1 MAHQTASSRLH
12 ARPKPTKFKVAT
24 DENAVGLANARSK
37 SSNVPSSRLNID
49 KGKIA
54 ITSGARNAAP
64 ASRPALG
71 EIKNVRKKVPLGKE
85 KASLASKAAA
95 ALAAKE
101 SVPQTGLKRR
111 RSPSL
116 NAATARPERIPNHPT
131 ASIIT
136 STSTTA
142 TVTTKTTVSATTTT
156 AISKSGTS
164 LASSTVA
171 AATTDSD
178 AATAPRRL
186 GRMLQ
191 AINARRQ
198 SQAII
203 PSSTA
208 SVHTASKIPFPSE
221 VPSSVS
227 VLPSSRPA
235 SPAPTSE
242 LPADEG
248 DETDVANPV
257 TETEAEE
264 ESKPAKETPRPVE
277 VAAEEEEVAEEQTPR
292 RRPESLFELM
302 TDGDWLY
309 APLEKRLE
317 YQREIERVASTF
329 QDEAELDDP
338 TMVAE
343 YADEIFE
350 YMSKLEEE
358 AMPMPNYM
366 AGQQE
371 ITWEMRSTL
380 IDWLLQVHLRYHMLP
395 ETLWIAINIIDRFL
409 SKRVVSVVKLQLVGV
424 TAMFVAAKYEEI
436 LAPSVDEYVKMTE
449 GGYKKEEILKGEK
462 IVLQTIDFKISSYC
476 SPYSWVRRI
485 SKADDYNLQ
494 TRTLC
499 KFLMEMT
506 LLDHRFLRAKPSM
519 IAAIGMYSARKM
531 LGLDWDDAFIFYSGK
546 VEEELVAGH
555 QFIVEALAQP
565 EFTKQYIYKKYT
577 SKRFLKASIYA
588 CEWAAA
594 HWQAGQEEA
603 KR

>member
-1 MAHQTASSRLH
+1 
-12 ARPKPTKFKVAT
+12 
-24 DENAVGLANARSK
+24 
-37 SSNVPSSRLNID
+37 
-49 KGKIA
+49 
-54 ITSGARNAAP
+54 
-64 ASRPALG
+64 
-71 EIKNVRKKVPLGKE
+71 
-85 KASLASKAAA
+85 
-95 ALAAKE
+95 
-101 SVPQTGLKRR
+101 
-111 RSPSL
+111 
-116 NAATARPERIPNHPT
+116 
-131 ASIIT
+131 
-136 STSTTA
+136 
-142 TVTTKTTVSATTTT
+142 
-156 AISKSGTS
+156 
-164 LASSTVA
+164 
-171 AATTDSD
+171 
-178 AATAPRRL
+178 
-186 GRMLQ
+186 MLQ

-203 PSSTA
+203 PSSSA
-208 SVHTASKIPFPSE
+208 SVQKVPFPSE
-221 VPSSVS
+221 APSSVS

-235 SPAPTSE
+235 SPVPTSE
-242 LPADEG
+242 LPADEE
-248 DETDVANPV
+248 DDTDAANPV
-257 TETEAEE
+257 TEAETEE
-264 ESKPAKETPRPVE
+264 EAKPAKDTRPLVVTPVE
-277 VAAEEEEVAEEQTPR
+277 EKEIVEEETPR

-302 TDGDWLY
+302 SDGDWLY
-309 APLEKRLE
+309 APVEKRLE

-329 QDEAELDDP
+329 HDEAELDDA

-371 ITWEMRSTL
+371 ITWEMRATL

-462 IVLQTIDFKISSYC
+462 IVLQTIDFKISAYC

-531 LGLDWDDAFIFYSGK
+531 LGLDWVSRSCFICCY
-546 VEEELVAGH
+546 
-555 QFIVEALAQP
+555 
-565 EFTKQYIYKKYT
+565 
-577 SKRFLKASIYA
+577 
-588 CEWAAA
+588 
-594 HWQAGQEEA
+594 
-603 KR
+603 

>member
-1 MAHQTASSRLH
+1 M
-12 ARPKPTKFKVAT
+12 
-24 DENAVGLANARSK
+24 
-37 SSNVPSSRLNID
+37 
-49 KGKIA
+49 
-54 ITSGARNAAP
+54 
-64 ASRPALG
+64 
-71 EIKNVRKKVPLGKE
+71 PLGKE
-85 KASLASKAAA
+85 KAALASKAAA
-95 ALAAKE
+95 AVAAKQQPP
-101 SVPQTGLKRR
+101 VGLKRR

-116 NAATARPERIPNHPT
+116 NAATARPDRIPNHPT

-156 AISKSGTS
+156 AVSKSNAS
-164 LASSTVA
+164 LASSTVVA
-171 AATTDSD
+171 TDSD
-178 AATAPRRL
+178 APAPRRL

-203 PSSTA
+203 PSSSA
-208 SVHTASKIPFPSE
+208 SVQANPKVPFPSE
-221 VPSSVS
+221 APSSVS

-235 SPAPTSE
+235 SPVPTSE
-242 LPADEG
+242 LPAEEED
-248 DETDVANPV
+248 DTDATHPV

-264 ESKPAKETPRPVE
+264 ESKAPKDARPV
-277 VAAEEEEVAEEQTPR
+277 VTPVEEKEATEEDTPR

-302 TDGDWLY
+302 SDGDWLY
-309 APLEKRLE
+309 APMEKRLE

-350 YMSKLEEE
+350 YMAKLEEE

-371 ITWEMRSTL
+371 ITWEMRATL

-531 LGLDWDDAFIFYSGK
+531 LGLDWVSRFYT
-546 VEEELVAGH
+546 A
-555 QFIVEALAQP
+555 
-565 EFTKQYIYKKYT
+565 
-577 SKRFLKASIYA
+577 
-588 CEWAAA
+588 
-594 HWQAGQEEA
+594 
-603 KR
+603 

>member
-1 MAHQTASSRLH
+1 
-12 ARPKPTKFKVAT
+12 
-24 DENAVGLANARSK
+24 
-37 SSNVPSSRLNID
+37 
-49 KGKIA
+49 
-54 ITSGARNAAP
+54 
-64 ASRPALG
+64 
-71 EIKNVRKKVPLGKE
+71 
-85 KASLASKAAA
+85 
-95 ALAAKE
+95 
-101 SVPQTGLKRR
+101 
-111 RSPSL
+111 
-116 NAATARPERIPNHPT
+116 
-131 ASIIT
+131 
-136 STSTTA
+136 
-142 TVTTKTTVSATTTT
+142 
-156 AISKSGTS
+156 
-164 LASSTVA
+164 
-171 AATTDSD
+171 
-178 AATAPRRL
+178 
-186 GRMLQ
+186 MLQ

-208 SVHTASKIPFPSE
+208 SVYLNPKIPFPSE
-221 VPSSVS
+221 APSSLNKP
-227 VLPSSRPA
+227 LPSSRPA

-242 LPADEG
+242 AAAEEDDTDATNPA
-248 DETDVANPV
+248 
-257 TETEAEE
+257 TETEEE
-264 ESKPAKETPRPVE
+264 TNPVKDLRTSTAPAVK
-277 VAAEEEEVAEEQTPR
+277 EEVAEAETPR

-309 APLEKRLE
+309 APMEKRLE

-329 QDEAELDDP
+329 KDEVELEDP

-371 ITWEMRSTL
+371 ITWDMRATL

-395 ETLWIAINIIDRFL
+395 ETLWIAINIVDRFL

-436 LAPSVDEYVKMTE
+436 VAPSVDEYVKMTE

-531 LGLDWDDAFIFYSGK
+531 LGLDWVSCS
-546 VEEELVAGH
+546 VS
-555 QFIVEALAQP
+555 P
-565 EFTKQYIYKKYT
+565 
-577 SKRFLKASIYA
+577 
-588 CEWAAA
+588 
-594 HWQAGQEEA
+594 
-603 KR
+603 